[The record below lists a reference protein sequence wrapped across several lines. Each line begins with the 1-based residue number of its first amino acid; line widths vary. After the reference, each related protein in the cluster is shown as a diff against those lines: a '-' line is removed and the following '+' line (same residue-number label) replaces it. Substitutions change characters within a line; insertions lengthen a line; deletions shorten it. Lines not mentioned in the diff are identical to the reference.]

1 MVVGPTLV
9 TPKVVFPAF
18 SKPFAFDWSRE
29 SDCLVARVA
38 NSGFGMKERDS
49 KLGLVETR
57 VAWNYLGKGKL
68 ALENNLVQGIQCD
81 AILTLLLTNYL
92 NRSMQGGGA
101 QNRPK
106 IGNHEVGAQSD
117 VGAAVGRGDDAKLK
131 ETCNGVVWGMCDQ
144 GLSKNDLNQGID
156 NIKQGL
162 MKTNLINYPLQFLH
176 VQIERRG
183 CFKDL
188 WLKNIKTKREHA
200 TKVIS
205 VRKGAGNQEGTR
217 FKEGEMVVKEE
228 DVLGVAALKG
238 SLELR
243 TIPFQEGADDPNRV
257 SFKSDTDKSRR
268 MMTRMADMAENTG
281 EVGCGETIKVTWHLV
296 KQVWCYFN
304 MKMKLAGIG
313 ARVHGDV
320 LLGKD

>member
-1 MVVGPTLV
+1 MAVGPTLV

-18 SKPFAFDWSRE
+18 SKRFAFDWSRE
-29 SDCLVARVA
+29 SDCLAARVA

-49 KLGLVETR
+49 KLGLAETG
-57 VAWNYLGKGKL
+57 VPWNCLGIGKL
-68 ALENNLVQGIQCD
+68 ALENSLVQGIQCD
-81 AILTLLLTNYL
+81 AILTLLLANYL

-101 QNRPK
+101 QNRVK

-117 VGAAVGRGDDAKLK
+117 VGAAVGRGDDAKLM
-131 ETCNGVVWGMCDQ
+131 ETCNGVVWSMCDP
-144 GLSKNDLNQGID
+144 GLSQNDLNGID

-162 MKTNLINYPLQFLH
+162 MKTNLINYPLQVLH

-183 CFKDL
+183 CFEDL
-188 WLKNIKTKREHA
+188 WLKNLKTKLEHA
-200 TKVIS
+200 TKVI
-205 VRKGAGNQEGTR
+205 GAGNQEETR

-228 DVLGVAALKG
+228 DGLGVAALKG
-238 SLELR
+238 PLELR
-243 TIPFQEGADDPNRV
+243 TIPFQEGEDDPNRV

-268 MMTRMADMAENTG
+268 MMTRMADVAENTG
-281 EVGCGETIKVTWHLV
+281 EVGCGEAIKVTWHLV
-296 KQVWCYFN
+296 KQAWCYFN
-304 MKMKLAGIG
+304 MKTKLAGIG